1 MDHEAQSNHSLD
13 LHISQRNEREITIK
27 NKTYHLDCWIE
38 RYFLRDDSLVVFTNH
53 GFVFIDLKQEKIT
66 KFVPSE
72 VGRDDILE
80 GQPSNEEIT
89 IHQDEYVIIS
99 DFKGNFREMY
109 KINHS
114 FALRKIIVTPTH
126 VVIKSCPGT
135 TVRIDIHCRKSKEQ
149 FVGKIWEK
157 SFPEKDKSKKIEH
170 YTLCRPVCIFDD
182 IFQPSLTVI
191 DYYNGG
197 SYLEVGEKEFTFI
210 NSDEERET
218 FELPSAHNECKI
230 VSPYFTLNNIT
241 LDKIPAFYTKS
252 YQKYLEV
259 QKRIKIGEEIKTR
272 N

>member
-1 MDHEAQSNHSLD
+1 MEQSAQSSHPLD
-13 LHISQRNEREITIK
+13 LQIFQRNEREITIK
-27 NKTYHLDCWIE
+27 NKTYYLDCWIR
-38 RYFLRDDSLVVFTNH
+38 RYFLHEDSLVVFTNH
-53 GFVFIDLKQEKIT
+53 GFVFVDLNQEKIT

-80 GQPSNEEIT
+80 EQPSNEEIT
-89 IHQDEYVIIS
+89 IHQDGHVIIS

-114 FALRKIIVTPTH
+114 FALRKIIVTSTH

-135 TVRIDIHCRKSKEQ
+135 TVGIDIHCRKSKEQ

-170 YTLCRPVCIFDD
+170 YTLCRPFCISDD
-182 IFQPSLTVI
+182 IFQPSFTVI

-197 SYLEVGEKEFTFI
+197 SYLEVGENEFTFV

-218 FELPSAHNECKI
+218 FELPSVHNEHKI
-230 VSPYFTLNNIT
+230 VSPYFTLNSVT
-241 LDKIPAFYTKS
+241 LDKIPTFYTKS
-252 YQKYLEV
+252 YQKYIEM
-259 QKRIKIGEEIKTR
+259 QKRIKIGKEMKTC